1 VPFNESYAGVD
12 DMAKKLHIGTSPL
25 TGTIFAGTVLK
36 DGMTWGA
43 GKQDVTIEALVAVAE
58 HAIHFGEKTGK
69 AIEITK
75 ADGTP
80 EYRISVAKLTTR

>member
-1 VPFNESYAGVD
+1 
-12 DMAKKLHIGTSPL
+12 MKKLHVAASPL

-36 DGMTWGA
+36 DGMTWGS

-58 HAIHFGEKTGK
+58 HAIRFGKPV
-69 AIEITK
+69 IISK

-80 EYRISVAKLTTR
+80 EYKITVEKLS